1 MSQRETCP
9 FQEQG
14 EPEFQSEIEPLHVFL
29 HPTAELDV
37 DQERLQ
43 LAIEAA
49 IVQTHGQRLG
59 QEQAELEIHAQELAE
74 RRAGVQAEL
83 ERRAREDAHR
93 RLALASGAQDIDQ
106 QQHVAPVA
114 RAREKTLP
122 LVEEESHFG
131 QQNRQAQE
139 LVTLH
144 GHCHWR
150 DLDNGGRV
158 GD

>member
-1 MSQRETCP
+1 MSQSRETRP

-14 EPEFQSEIEPLHVFL
+14 DWPEFQSEIEPLDVFP

-37 DQERLQ
+37 NRLR
-43 LAIEAA
+43 LA
-49 IVQTHGQRLG
+49 
-59 QEQAELEIHAQELAE
+59 QEQAELEILAQELAE
-74 RRAGVQAEL
+74 RRAQVERRAQQQAEL
-83 ERRAREDAHR
+83 ERRAREFEDAHR

-114 RAREKTLP
+114 RAREKTPP
-122 LVEEESHFG
+122 LVEEESYLG

>member
-1 MSQRETCP
+1 MSQSRETRP

-14 EPEFQSEIEPLHVFL
+14 DWPEFQSEIEHLHVFPDP
-29 HPTAELDV
+29 HPTAELDIAH
-37 DQERLQ
+37 R
-43 LAIEAA
+43 
-49 IVQTHGQRLG
+49 QRLAR
-59 QEQAELEIHAQELAE
+59 EQAELEILAQELAE
-74 RRAGVQAEL
+74 RRAQVERHAQQQAEL

-93 RLALASGAQDIDQ
+93 RLALASGAQDINQ
-106 QQHVAPVA
+106 QQCVAPEA
-114 RAREKTLP
+114 RAREKTPP